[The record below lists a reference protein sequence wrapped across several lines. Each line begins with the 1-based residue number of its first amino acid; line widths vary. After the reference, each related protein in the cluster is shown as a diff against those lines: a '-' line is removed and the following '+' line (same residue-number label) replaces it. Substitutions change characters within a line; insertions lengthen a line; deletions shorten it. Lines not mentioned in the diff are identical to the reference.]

1 MSAAISIAK
10 AASVTGQVFA
20 ISPDGKVRPLHPGDP
35 LFPGE
40 KVVTARD
47 AQAVVKLADGREISL
62 ERSESLQLDGD
73 VAGNSSQDDS
83 AVAANSPGAR
93 ELTAALAAN
102 RPLDDLLD
110 EEATAAGESGAASEG
125 GHNFV
130 QFQRIVESIGSSDSA
145 YRFGAGDRYAL
156 AERQNG
162 DLTPA
167 EPDTT
172 PPNGGAAPTV
182 TIVEDANN
190 DGFINRAELQGDV
203 DIRVAFDGKLVD
215 IGDTVRVNANGLIID
230 VVVNAQDKA
239 NGYVSLSVPPTAHGS
254 TLTVEAVILDPAG
267 NSTLPGQDSAKVD
280 TSNLQGLAVTIVE
293 DANNDGFINKAEL
306 SGKVDIRIDLPP
318 ETIAGDLLTVRV
330 TGNATRSIVLS
341 QADIDAHHVLIDVDA
356 PANGTRIEVSAQVS
370 DPAGNLSN
378 TAGDSATLMIG
389 DLAAPTV
396 TITEDANGD
405 GWLNAAELQGN
416 VDVRVDLP
424 DSARAGD
431 SLLVSV
437 NGVARLPVLL
447 TAADI
452 AAGHVALAGIASPG
466 DGHTLTVVA
475 QLRDPAGNLSPSGSD
490 AVTVDTTVYK
500 NLAVEITEDRNDDGF
515 ISIAELQGNDID
527 VRVTLPAGAAVG
539 DSLTVS
545 GSGNVD
551 QVITLTAAHLAA
563 GHVDLKFNPTADNTD
578 FVATARI
585 TDIAGNAAGPVSDS
599 ARLLLSEPGA
609 PIVAITEDA
618 DNNRWISAAELNG
631 EIDVSIT
638 LPGTAR
644 VGDSLLV
651 SINGVAQAP
660 HVLTLADIN
669 RGSIALAVANPGE
682 GQSLE
687 VTAQVRDPAGNLG
700 KTGSDSAT
708 VDTIPPNGGKA
719 PTVTITEDADN
730 NGYINAAELNGDV
743 DVKIAFDPAKVD
755 AGDIVVVSSGTI
767 TREITVTAAD
777 LTKGYVTTA
786 FAAPPSGDSIVV
798 SARIV
803 DPAGN
808 STPPGSDS
816 AIVDTDAP
824 NKGEAPTVTIAED
837 ANNDGFINRAEAQ
850 GTADVRI
857 DFKPALVEVGDIVR
871 VTDGNT
877 TREIVIDAASK
888 AAGHVLTDFSIPAP
902 GNTLVVTASIV
913 DPAGNSTLPGQDSAK
928 VDTSNLQG
936 LAVSIVEDANNDG
949 FINRAELSGKVDI
962 RIDLPAEAIAG
973 DLLTVRV
980 TGNAT
985 RSIVLTQADI
995 DAQHVMIDVDA
1006 PANGTRIEVSAQVS
1020 DPAGNLS
1027 NTASDSATLMIGDLA
1042 APTVTITEDA
1052 NGDGWLN
1059 AAELQGDVDVRVD
1072 LPDSARAGDSL
1083 LVSVNGVAR
1092 APVLLTAADI
1102 AAGHIDLAGIASPG
1116 DGHTLTVTAQLRDP
1130 AGNLSPSGS
1139 DAVTVDTTVFTGLA
1153 IEIAE
1158 DRNNDG
1164 FISIAELQGNDIDVR
1179 VTLPAGAAVGDSL
1192 TVSGSGNVDQ
1202 VITLTTAHLAA
1213 GHVDLKFNP
1222 TADNTD
1228 FVATARITD
1237 IAGNAAGPVSDSAR
1251 LLLSEPGAP
1260 LVAITED
1267 ADNNGWINA
1276 AELNGDIDVSITLPG
1291 TARVGDSL
1299 LVSINGVAQA
1309 PHVLTLADIN
1319 RGSIALAVANPGEG
1333 QSLEVTAQVRDP
1345 AGNLGKIGSD
1355 SATVDTI
1362 PPNGGKA
1369 PTVTITEDADNNGY
1383 INAAELN
1390 GDVDVQIAFDPAKVD
1405 AGDIVVVS
1413 SGTIT
1418 REITVTS
1425 ADLSRGYV
1433 TTAFTAPPSGDS
1445 IAVSARIVDPA
1456 GNSTPPGS
1464 DSAIVDTDVPNKG
1477 DAPTVTIVEDAN
1489 NDGFINRAEAQGTA
1503 DVRIDFKPALVEVGD
1518 IVRVTDGST
1527 TREIVIDAASKA
1539 AGHVLTDFPIPAPG
1553 NTLVVSATIVDP
1565 AGNSTL
1571 PGQDSAKVDTSNLQG
1586 LAVTIVED
1594 ANNDGFINKAELS
1607 GKVDIRLDLPAEA
1620 IAGDLLTVR
1629 ITGNATRSIVLTQ
1642 ADIDAQH
1649 VLIDV
1654 DAPANG
1660 TRIEVSAQ
1668 VSDPAGNLSNTA
1680 SDSATLMIGDLAAPT
1695 VTITEDA
1702 NGDGWLNA
1710 AELQGDVDVRV
1721 DLPDTAR
1728 AGDSLLVM
1736 VNGVAR
1742 APIVLTAADIA
1753 AGYLDLSGI
1762 ASPGDGNT
1770 LTVTAQL
1777 RDPAGNLSPTGSDAV
1792 TVDTTVFTGLAI
1804 EIAEDR
1810 NNDGF
1815 ISIAELQGNDIDV
1828 RVTLP
1833 AGAAVGD
1840 SLTVSGSGNVDQ
1852 VITLTAAHLAA
1863 GHVDLK
1869 FNPTADNTDFVATAR
1884 ITDIAGNAAG
1894 PVSDSARL
1902 LLSEPGAPI
1911 VTITEDADN
1920 NRWISAAELNG
1931 DIDVSITLPGTA
1943 RVGDSLLVSING
1955 VAQAP
1960 LVLTLADINRGS
1972 IALAVANPGE
1982 GQEVSVS
1989 AQVRD
1994 PAGNLGKIGSDSAIV
2009 DTIPPNGGQAPTVT
2023 ITEDA
2028 NNDGYINAAELNGD
2042 VDVQIAFDP
2051 AKVDAGDIVIVSS
2064 GTITREITVTAAD
2077 KANGYV
2083 STAFPPQAH
2092 GTILTVEAL
2101 IRDPAGNATP
2111 RGSDSAEFRTALIID
2126 DLTVSVSEEGLAKGL
2141 PDNLGLPA
2149 DTTDSAVV
2157 SGSLVVAN
2165 GTPALSYC
2173 LLAPSDELCSNGV
2186 RIVWSGDGTEA
2197 SPLVGRAGPLGPEVI
2212 CAKVDAQGNYE
2223 IRLLQAVD
2231 HLDSSGEDIAALNF
2245 TVKASDGNQQHSA
2258 TLTLNIED
2266 DAPLARDQSFRVGD
2280 GDGADTNLMIVL
2292 DISSSMNE
2300 CACVKDLAGKDLS
2313 RLDLA
2318 KLAINDLLDRYDG
2331 LGDVMV
2337 RLVIFGNDG
2346 QAIGDRWLTVD
2357 EARAALAGIS
2367 VSGEAS
2373 NYDAAQATASQAFAD
2388 PGRIDTAQNV
2398 SYFFSDGEPTIDS
2411 SGHPFNYTGQFDP
2424 FLGDGIDQGE
2434 ELAWQAFLA
2443 QHQIVSQ
2450 AIGVGPRG
2458 IIIPDQ
2464 LNPIAW
2470 DGSNGCNLNSN
2481 WIGDFNEMACVFAD
2495 TVDGPTTL
2503 TGSLGGFGADGGHV
2517 ASLSIGGYS
2526 FAYDAQTNTL
2536 TASGS
2541 SDSVTAYQFDPV
2553 ARTLT
2558 LTTVQ
2563 GETLRIGLC
2572 DGSFRYHVDETP
2584 VRGSHTN
2591 LQYTLVD
2598 GDGDSAS
2605 GTLGFVGTGVP
2616 ANVAPVA
2623 GIETG
2628 NNLLG
2633 IIGLEALD
2641 LIDLGTRTRF
2651 TALDANNDL
2660 MRVEIAYR
2668 ALVNLGPYHLQASLA
2683 LAAELGLHV
2692 EITND
2697 PGLLGLVLPSST
2709 LVITA
2714 ADGGTI
2720 DNLALNELL
2729 GTVHYE
2735 QSLLDVS
2742 VLSATSITATDSHGL
2757 SSTANVGSLAEVSL
2771 IHSPDS
2777 DPRLVEGGDGADS
2790 LQAIAAGSRL
2800 YGHGGDDLL
2809 QGAGGSD
2816 LLRGGDGNDGL
2827 DGGAGIDLLIGGRGN
2842 DILIGGADS
2851 DVFRWEF
2858 GDQGTAAAP
2867 ATDVIVDFNA
2877 TATVGAGG
2885 DVLDLRDLLQ
2895 GEFHD
2900 GSDLGNLEQYLQ
2912 IETASDHTL
2921 IRINPLGDGSAP
2933 TQQVILD
2940 GVDLSAG
2947 GLHAGTAQIL
2957 ENLIQQ
2963 GRLLVD

>member
-40 KVVTARD
+40 KVVTARN
-47 AQAVVKLADGREISL
+47 AQVVVKLADGREISL

-83 AVAANSPGAR
+83 AVAAGSPGAR
-93 ELTAALAAN
+93 ELSAALAAN
-102 RPLDDLLD
+102 QPLDNLLD

-130 QFQRIVESIGSSDSA
+130 QFQRIVESIGNSDSA

-156 AERQNG
+156 AERQSG

-167 EPDTT
+167 DADTT

-203 DIRVAFDGKLVD
+203 DIRVAFDGNLVD
-215 IGDTVRVNANGLIID
+215 VGDTVRVDANGVIIN
-230 VVVNAQDKA
+230 VTVSAQDKA
-239 NGYVSLSVPPTAHGS
+239 NGYVSLSVPPAAHGS

-267 NSTLPGQDSAKVD
+267 NSTQPGQDSAKID

-293 DANNDGFINKAEL
+293 DANNDGFINKSEL
-306 SGKVDIRIDLPP
+306 SGKIDIRLDLPP
-318 ETIAGDLLTVRV
+318 EAIAGDLLTVRV
-330 TGNATRSIVLS
+330 TGNATRSIVLT
-341 QADIDAHHVLIDVDA
+341 QADIDAQHVMIDVDA

-405 GWLNAAELQGN
+405 GWLNAAELQGD

-424 DSARAGD
+424 DTARAGD
-431 SLLVSV
+431 SLLVMV
-437 NGVARLPVLL
+437 NGVARAPVLL

-452 AAGHVALAGIASPG
+452 TAGHTDLAVASPG
-466 DGHTLTVVA
+466 DGHTLTVTA
-475 QLRDPAGNLSPSGSD
+475 QLRDPAGNLSPTGSD
-490 AVTVDTTVYK
+490 AVTVDTTVFTG
-500 NLAVEITEDRNDDGF
+500 LAIEIAEDRNNDGF

-618 DNNRWISAAELNG
+618 DNN
-631 EIDVSIT
+631 
-638 LPGTAR
+638 
-644 VGDSLLV
+644 
-651 SINGVAQAP
+651 
-660 HVLTLADIN
+660 
-669 RGSIALAVANPGE
+669 
-682 GQSLE
+682 
-687 VTAQVRDPAGNLG
+687 
-700 KTGSDSAT
+700 
-708 VDTIPPNGGKA
+708 
-719 PTVTITEDADN
+719 
-730 NGYINAAELNGDV
+730 
-743 DVKIAFDPAKVD
+743 
-755 AGDIVVVSSGTI
+755 
-767 TREITVTAAD
+767 
-777 LTKGYVTTA
+777 
-786 FAAPPSGDSIVV
+786 
-798 SARIV
+798 
-803 DPAGN
+803 
-808 STPPGSDS
+808 
-816 AIVDTDAP
+816 
-824 NKGEAPTVTIAED
+824 
-837 ANNDGFINRAEAQ
+837 
-850 GTADVRI
+850 
-857 DFKPALVEVGDIVR
+857 
-871 VTDGNT
+871 
-877 TREIVIDAASK
+877 
-888 AAGHVLTDFSIPAP
+888 
-902 GNTLVVTASIV
+902 
-913 DPAGNSTLPGQDSAK
+913 
-928 VDTSNLQG
+928 
-936 LAVSIVEDANNDG
+936 
-949 FINRAELSGKVDI
+949 
-962 RIDLPAEAIAG
+962 
-973 DLLTVRV
+973 
-980 TGNAT
+980 
-985 RSIVLTQADI
+985 
-995 DAQHVMIDVDA
+995 
-1006 PANGTRIEVSAQVS
+1006 
-1020 DPAGNLS
+1020 
-1027 NTASDSATLMIGDLA
+1027 
-1042 APTVTITEDA
+1042 
-1052 NGDGWLN
+1052 
-1059 AAELQGDVDVRVD
+1059 
-1072 LPDSARAGDSL
+1072 
-1083 LVSVNGVAR
+1083 
-1092 APVLLTAADI
+1092 
-1102 AAGHIDLAGIASPG
+1102 
-1116 DGHTLTVTAQLRDP
+1116 
-1130 AGNLSPSGS
+1130 
-1139 DAVTVDTTVFTGLA
+1139 
-1153 IEIAE
+1153 
-1158 DRNNDG
+1158 
-1164 FISIAELQGNDIDVR
+1164 
-1179 VTLPAGAAVGDSL
+1179 
-1192 TVSGSGNVDQ
+1192 
-1202 VITLTTAHLAA
+1202 
-1213 GHVDLKFNP
+1213 
-1222 TADNTD
+1222 
-1228 FVATARITD
+1228 
-1237 IAGNAAGPVSDSAR
+1237 
-1251 LLLSEPGAP
+1251 
-1260 LVAITED
+1260 
-1267 ADNNGWINA
+1267 GWINA
-1276 AELNGDIDVSITLPG
+1276 AELKGDIDVSITLPG

-1355 SATVDTI
+1355 SAIVDTI
-1362 PPNGGKA
+1362 PPNGGNA
-1369 PTVTITEDADNNGY
+1369 PTVTITEDANNDGY

-1418 REITVTS
+1418 REITVTA
-1425 ADLSRGYV
+1425 ADLTKGYV
-1433 TTAFTAPPSGDS
+1433 TTAFTAPPSGES
-1445 IAVSARIVDPA
+1445 IAVSARIVDTA

-1553 NTLVVSATIVDP
+1553 NTLVVTATIVDP

-1586 LAVTIVED
+1586 LAVSIVED

-1710 AELQGDVDVRV
+1710 AELQGNVDVRV

-1728 AGDSLLVM
+1728 AGDSLLVS

-1753 AGYLDLSGI
+1753 AGHVELAV

-1911 VTITEDADN
+1911 VAITEDADN
-1920 NRWISAAELNG
+1920 NGWINAAELKG

-1960 LVLTLADINRGS
+1960 HVLTLADINRGS

-1982 GQEVSVS
+1982 GQSLEVT

-2009 DTIPPNGGQAPTVT
+2009 DTIPPNGGNAPTVT

-2028 NNDGYINAAELNGD
+2028 DNNGYINAAELNGD
-2042 VDVQIAFDP
+2042 VDVQVAFDP

-2077 KANGYV
+2077 LTKGYV
-2083 STAFPPQAH
+2083 STVFPPQAH
-2092 GTILTVEAL
+2092 GTTLTVEAL

-2141 PDNLGLPA
+2141 PDSLGLPA

-2173 LLAPSDELCSNGV
+2173 LQAPSEELCSNGV

-2223 IRLLQAVD
+2223 IRLLQPVD
-2231 HLDSSGEDIAALNF
+2231 HLDNAGEDIAALNF
-2245 TVKASDGNQQHSA
+2245 TVQASDGSQQHSA

-2300 CACVKDLAGKDLS
+2300 CACVKDLAGNDLS

-2337 RLVIFGNDG
+2337 RLVVFGNDG

-2373 NYDAAQATASQAFAD
+2373 NYDAALATASQAFAD

-2526 FAYDAQTNTL
+2526 FAYDAQSNTL
-2536 TASGS
+2536 SASGS

-2605 GTLGFVGTGVP
+2605 GSLGFVGTGTP

-2735 QSLLDVS
+2735 QSLLDLS

-2771 IHSPDS
+2771 IHSPDN
-2777 DPRLVEGGDGADS
+2777 DPRLVEGSDGADS

-2800 YGHGGDDLL
+2800 YGHAGDDLL

-2858 GDQGTAAAP
+2858 GDQGTAATP
-2867 ATDVIVDFNA
+2867 ATDVILDFNA

-2900 GSDLGNLEQYLQ
+2900 GSDLGNLAQYLQ

-2933 TQQVILD
+2933 TQQLILD